1 MRVLLV
7 EDDAR
12 LGAALSDVLRVHGME
27 VEHVTTARAALAR
40 LTPQTEAVVLD
51 LGLPDR
57 DGFEVCSRIRRTH
70 DVPILMA
77 TARSD
82 LTARVHGLNLGAD
95 DYLVKPYDVR
105 ELLARLHAV
114 SRRSRRELVG
124 ANVGAAAAG
133 EVGEEPE
140 LKTFVGTDA
149 APVTEPVPLS
159 PDEVVID
166 VGSRTVVKGG
176 KSIALTRKEFDL
188 LALLARHPGVVFRR
202 EQIISEVWQSTWD
215 GCGRTLE
222 VHVAAVR
229 SKTGS
234 PRLIETVRGV
244 GYRLAIG
251 AASSTWS

>member
-114 SRRSRRELVG
+114 SRRHRREP
-124 ANVGAAAAG
+124 AAPGTIEEEPGLAV
-133 EVGEEPE
+133 EPDEIEPVEEPE
-140 LKTFVGTDA
+140 
-149 APVTEPVPLS
+149 PLS

-166 VGSRTVVKGG
+166 VNSRTVLRAGR
-176 KSIALTRKEFDL
+176 SIALTRKEFDL

-215 GCGRTLE
+215 GLGRTLE

-229 SKTGS
+229 SKTGL
-234 PRLIETVRGV
+234 PGLIETVRGV

>member
-27 VEHVTTARAALAR
+27 VEHVTTARMALAR

-70 DVPILMA
+70 DVPILIA

-114 SRRSRRELVG
+114 SRRHRRELVG
-124 ANVGAAAAG
+124 AGAGGA
-133 EVGEEPE
+133 V
-140 LKTFVGTDA
+140 TDA
-149 APVTEPVPLS
+149 FEESELGTSVGPDGDPVTEPAPLS

-166 VGSRTVVKGG
+166 VSSRTVVKGG
-176 KSIALTRKEFDL
+176 RSIALTRKEFDL

-234 PRLIETVRGV
+234 PGLIETVRGV

>member
-7 EDDAR
+7 EDDDR

-27 VEHVTTARAALAR
+27 VDHVNCAR
-40 LTPQTEAVVLD
+40 LALEHLTAETDAVVLD

-70 DVPILMA
+70 DVPILIA

-105 ELLARLHAV
+105 ELLARLHAI
-114 SRRSRRELVG
+114 SRRRRR
-124 ANVGAAAAG
+124 
-133 EVGEEPE
+133 PE
-140 LKTFVGTDA
+140 TPLLPGTDRPGESA
-149 APVTEPVPLS
+149 DRTAVQLIPKPVGVS
-159 PDEVVID
+159 CGDVVID
-166 VGSRTVVKGG
+166 VERRSVTRLGTPVQ
-176 KSIALTRKEFDL
+176 LTRKEFDL
-188 LALLARHPGVVFRR
+188 LALLARQPGVVFRR

-215 GCGRTLE
+215 GCHRTLE

-229 SKTGS
+229 AKTGTAA
-234 PRLIETVRGV
+234 LIETVRGV
-244 GYRLAIG
+244 GYRLA
-251 AASSTWS
+251 AS

>member
-40 LTPQTEAVVLD
+40 LNAQTEAVVLD

-114 SRRSRRELVG
+114 SRRHRREPIGPAALEEELGG
-124 ANVGAAAAG
+124 AVAKD
-133 EVGEEPE
+133 EIEPVEEPE
-140 LKTFVGTDA
+140 
-149 APVTEPVPLS
+149 PLS

-166 VGSRTVVKGG
+166 VSSRTVLRGG
-176 KSIALTRKEFDL
+176 RSIALTRKEFDL

-215 GCGRTLE
+215 GLGRTLE

-229 SKTGS
+229 SKTGL
-234 PRLIETVRGV
+234 PGLIETVRGV

>member
-7 EDDAR
+7 EDDDR

-27 VEHVTTARAALAR
+27 VDHVNCAR
-40 LTPQTEAVVLD
+40 LALEHLTAETDAVVLD

-70 DVPILMA
+70 DVPILIA

-105 ELLARLHAV
+105 ELLARLHAI
-114 SRRSRRELVG
+114 SRRRRR
-124 ANVGAAAAG
+124 
-133 EVGEEPE
+133 PE
-140 LKTFVGTDA
+140 MPLLPGTDQPA
-149 APVTEPVPLS
+149 ESADRTAVPTIPKPAGVS
-159 PDEVVID
+159 CGDVVID
-166 VGSRTVVKGG
+166 VERRSVTRLGTPVQ
-176 KSIALTRKEFDL
+176 LTRKEFDL
-188 LALLARHPGVVFRR
+188 LALLARQPGVVFRR

-215 GCGRTLE
+215 GCHRTLE

-229 SKTGS
+229 AKTGTAA
-234 PRLIETVRGV
+234 LIETVRGV
-244 GYRLAIG
+244 GYRLA
-251 AASSTWS
+251 AS

>member
-27 VEHVTTARAALAR
+27 VEHVTTARMALSRLNAR
-40 LTPQTEAVVLD
+40 TEAVVLD

-105 ELLARLHAV
+105 ELLARLHAI
-114 SRRSRRELVG
+114 SRRHKRDSVPSGPG
-124 ANVGAAAAG
+124 ATDPADD
-133 EVGEEPE
+133 PE
-140 LKTFVGTDA
+140 LRTPLGTGD
-149 APVTEPVPLS
+149 APVTEEPPGLS
-159 PDEVVID
+159 PDEIVID
-166 VGSRTVVKGG
+166 VSSRTVVKGG
-176 KSIALTRKEFDL
+176 TAIALTRKEFDL

-215 GCGRTLE
+215 GLGRTLE

-234 PRLIETVRGV
+234 PGLIETVRGV

-251 AASSTWS
+251 AASSTWT

>member
-1 MRVLLV
+1 MLLV

-27 VEHVTTARAALAR
+27 VEHVTTARMALAR

-70 DVPILMA
+70 DVPILIA

-114 SRRSRRELVG
+114 SRRHRRELVG
-124 ANVGAAAAG
+124 AAAAG
-133 EVGEEPE
+133 GAVTESEEE
-140 LKTFVGTDA
+140 AESGTFGGTDE
-149 APVTEPVPLS
+149 APVAEPVPLS

-166 VGSRTVVKGG
+166 VSSRTVVNGG
-176 KSIALTRKEFDL
+176 RSIALTRKEFDL

-229 SKTGS
+229 AKTGV